1 MVRVRIEFDDSRLFE
16 TGRTVIL
23 TLEGA
28 REGRVETEIEL
39 FRFQHGR
46 WVAKLKDI
54 DSISEAEEW
63 IGGRIWIPKDE
74 WPEAEEGTF
83 FSFDLEGCAVY
94 AEEEL
99 IGTVVEVLD
108 YGGTTL
114 LRLDRN
120 GEEILVPFAR
130 SFLKRIDTEGKRID
144 VELPE
149 GLIELN
155 RKKELNAET
164 QR

>member
-16 TGRTVIL
+16 TGRAVIL
-23 TLEGA
+23 TLEGT
-28 REGRVETEIEL
+28 RERRVETEIEL

-54 DSISEAEEW
+54 DSISEAEDW
-63 IGGRIWIPKDE
+63 IGGRIWIPQDE

-99 IGTVVEVLD
+99 IGTVVKVLD
-108 YGGTTL
+108 FGGTTL

-120 GEEILVPFAR
+120 GEEILVPFAQA
-130 SFLKRIDTEGKRID
+130 FLKKIDTDGKRID

-155 RKKELNAET
+155 RK
-164 QR
+164 